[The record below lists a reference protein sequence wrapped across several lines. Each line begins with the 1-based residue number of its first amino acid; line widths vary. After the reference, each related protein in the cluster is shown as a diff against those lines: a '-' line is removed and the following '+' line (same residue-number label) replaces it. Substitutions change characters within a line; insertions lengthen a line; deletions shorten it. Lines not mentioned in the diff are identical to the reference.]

1 MRYALTAYVAMWGI
15 LIAFGL
21 AFWLLGIRH
30 IGIGLGVLLTETVF
44 LATLIPLWRRGAL
57 GARDLGLRFVPGARA
72 TALALLGLFAYGWC
86 NVLVRRALHP
96 TSISSNFANIS
107 HHSTLAIVLAGF
119 VACVGAPVAEE
130 IFFRGFLYRSLRNRL
145 TIIPACLVAAV
156 LFALVHTQY
165 PLSGKLIVG
174 CFGVITCLLY
184 ERTGSLLPGIAIHS
198 FVDGSGFEHAL
209 TGKASVVA
217 WVYFLLAVILL
228 ARPPLRG
235 LGRLLTGRSVFRDYP
250 VQEDDTT
257 EGAAEPREPFPQQHA
272 PLGPS
277 DPADAFSA
285 SGRRRPVAWL
295 AGVLCALLVLFLLV
309 ALFRPAVQVRGL
321 QTGSRYPWCTAAGID
336 SAEGHEG
343 TCVEG
348 SFSSLTTVNVVD
360 HARAL
365 KMPEYEARLVGMQ
378 IVPTR
383 VRSAASNDDLY
394 PNGAGQLVSYELS
407 ITNTGE
413 QPLQFGVGTGYE
425 RRASYKPNPDVELA
439 LPESLNPADNFVA
452 TYPPLIEGHHAP
464 VPSILQQP
472 PIAPHETRTGWVS
485 FVAPAW
491 AQRVLSRPGAD
502 VELYKLDG
510 DKRYRGSIRLWK

>member
-1 MRYALTAYVAMWGI
+1 
-15 LIAFGL
+15 
-21 AFWLLGIRH
+21 
-30 IGIGLGVLLTETVF
+30 
-44 LATLIPLWRRGAL
+44 
-57 GARDLGLRFVPGARA
+57 
-72 TALALLGLFAYGWC
+72 
-86 NVLVRRALHP
+86 
-96 TSISSNFANIS
+96 
-107 HHSTLAIVLAGF
+107 
-119 VACVGAPVAEE
+119 
-130 IFFRGFLYRSLRNRL
+130 
-145 TIIPACLVAAV
+145 
-156 LFALVHTQY
+156 
-165 PLSGKLIVG
+165 
-174 CFGVITCLLY
+174 
-184 ERTGSLLPGIAIHS
+184 
-198 FVDGSGFEHAL
+198 
-209 TGKASVVA
+209 
-217 WVYFLLAVILL
+217 
-228 ARPPLRG
+228 
-235 LGRLLTGRSVFRDYP
+235 
-250 VQEDDTT
+250 
-257 EGAAEPREPFPQQHA
+257 
-272 PLGPS
+272 
-277 DPADAFSA
+277 
-285 SGRRRPVAWL
+285 
-295 AGVLCALLVLFLLV
+295 VLCALLVLFLLV
-309 ALFRPAVQVRGL
+309 ALFRTAVQVRGL